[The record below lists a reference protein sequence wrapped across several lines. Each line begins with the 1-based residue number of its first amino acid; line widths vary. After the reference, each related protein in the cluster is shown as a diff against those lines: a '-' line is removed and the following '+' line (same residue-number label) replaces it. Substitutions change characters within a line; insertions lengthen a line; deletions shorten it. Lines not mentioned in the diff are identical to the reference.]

1 MIRRTISLPVL
12 ALVVLVT
19 LIAHDAVMAADPHE
33 PEASHHALYGTG
45 DDAPEANCHLPD
57 SLRPAPPDGPTPDT
71 SSVILIAALMM
82 PLRQEIGH
90 IVPGVVPGHPQDV
103 RRAFLQVYLN

>member
-1 MIRRTISLPVL
+1 MRRTKSLPVL
-12 ALVVLVT
+12 ALVVLLT
-19 LIAHDAVMAADPHE
+19 LIAHDAVMAAGPHE
-33 PEASHHALYGTG
+33 PWAAHYVLHGAG
-45 DDAPEANCHLPD
+45 DDAPETNCHLPD
-57 SLRPAPPDGPTPDT
+57 SLRPVPPDGPAPDT

-90 IVPGVVPGHPQDV
+90 IARSMAPGQPPDV